1 MLALGSKMS
10 WHHSIPSSD
19 TSQEGTN
26 PGILSNSTEARSRAP
41 RSVAFVHHFS
51 QLSHT
56 HRRHE

>member
-26 PGILSNSTEARSRAP
+26 PGILSNSTEAGYACVPATLS
-41 RSVAFVHHFS
+41 SFHCFS
-51 QLSHT
+51 PLSDT
-56 HRRHE
+56 QRHA